1 MRISIVMALIATIC
15 TVSCGRNEDAPVA
28 DAGSAGNT
36 AAVAGPGAVPLG
48 RLGDEAV
55 PIAYR
60 LDLVI
65 DPNESS
71 FRGATEIDIDV
82 ARPLTGIWLHGR
94 DLAVDRVYAEI
105 GGTQLD
111 GSYEQV
117 DVTGVAQVRFD
128 RTLPAGRTT
137 LHFDYSAPFASV
149 PDGLYHTDEG
159 GDEYA
164 ATQLESISARK
175 VFPGF
180 DEPRFK
186 TPFDIAVTAQTVHT
200 VVTSTPEIGSEDLGN
215 GMTRHVFQTT
225 EPLPTYLLAFAV
237 GPYDVNEWQDI
248 PPNDIR
254 AKPLPLRGIAVRGR
268 AQRMDYALAH
278 TATIVQLL
286 ESYFA
291 VPHAYPKLDIIAPP
305 DFFGGAMENA
315 GAIMYT
321 EYLMLMDES
330 SALQQRRAYTEVHAH
345 ELAHQWFG
353 NYVTP
358 AWWDD
363 IWLNEAFATWMASKI
378 ARQAWPEG
386 AFERD
391 ILVGGLGAMADD
403 SLASARQIREP
414 VATNASIDDA
424 FDGITY
430 QKGGAVLT
438 MFETYLGEQGFREGV
453 RTHMRRFAFGT
464 ATVDDFAKSL
474 ADGSGRP
481 EVIPAFRSFIDQP
494 GVPLITAK
502 LECDDRPALELEQQ
516 RYAPTGSTIDPR
528 QTWQIPLCVAIG
540 DAHGDRTVCA
550 LMDAPAMSLPLDTG
564 SCPDYVVPNGNGSG
578 YFRFALDESGWAAL
592 AHNAGRLD
600 ANQALAYAD
609 SLDAAFRAGSASA
622 DTYLNG
628 VEALARHEAWDALTK
643 TMDVYEEMIS
653 DMQDEGTRREL
664 QTVGRQLFRPL
675 RDMPAANDDTG
686 AVLLRSNLSR
696 FLALVVLD
704 DSTRAELLDQARRY
718 IGIGGEPDRNA
729 VDAEMLETALS
740 VGVQEDGAAFFD
752 ALLQFV
758 ASTGDP
764 AMRAYGLG
772 ALARTEEPALTAR
785 LLDTVAADGYSAPE
799 LFRTLYRQIARPGSR
814 DAAWAWARENFDSI
828 VNASSG
834 IFGVRAAVGLG
845 ASFCSPERAA
855 EYEALIR
862 DNADRLTGF
871 ERALAQSMEQI
882 ELCMSLNE
890 SQGDD
895 MAKAAAARL

>member
-1 MRISIVMALIATIC
+1 MVLIATSC
-15 TVSCGRNEDAPVA
+15 VVSCGRNENAPA
-28 DAGSAGNT
+28 DAAGTTDGAAT
-36 AAVAGPGAVPLG
+36 AATPGAVPLG
-48 RLGDEAV
+48 RLGDEVV
-55 PIAYR
+55 PIGYR
-60 LDLVI
+60 LQLVI
-65 DPNESS
+65 DPDGPS
-71 FRGATEIDIDV
+71 FQGNAEIDVDV
-82 ARPLTGIWLHGR
+82 AHPISAVWLHGK
-94 DLAVDRVYAEI
+94 DLEMNRVTAVSGD
-105 GGTQLD
+105 TQLD
-111 GSYEQV
+111 GRYEQL
-117 DVTGVAQVRFD
+117 DVTGVARVSFARP
-128 RTLPAGRTT
+128 LAAGRAT
-137 LHFDYSAPFASV
+137 LRFDYSAPFATV
-149 PDGLYHTDEG
+149 PDGLYRAEEG

-186 TPFDIAVTAQTVHT
+186 TPFDIAVTAKTVHT
-200 VVTSTPEIGSEDLGN
+200 VVTSTPEIDSEDVGI

-248 PPNDIR
+248 PPNDVR
-254 AKPLPLRGIAVRGR
+254 RSPLPLRGIAVRGR
-268 AQRMDYALAH
+268 AQRLDYALAH
-278 TATIVQLL
+278 TAGIVQLL
-286 ESYFA
+286 ELYFA
-291 VPHAYPKLDIIAPP
+291 VPHAFPKLDIIAPP

-315 GAIMYT
+315 GAIMYS

-330 SALQQRRAYTEVHAH
+330 SALRQRRAYTEVHAH

-363 IWLNEAFATWMASKI
+363 IWLNEAFATWMANKI

-386 AFERD
+386 GFDRD
-391 ILVGGLGAMADD
+391 ILIGGLGAMADD

-438 MFETYLGEQGFREGV
+438 MFETYLGADGFREGV

-481 EVIPAFRSFIDQP
+481 EVIPAFRSFIEQP
-494 GVPLITAK
+494 GVPLVEAR
-502 LECDDRPALELEQQ
+502 LDCDASPTLELKQQ
-516 RYAPTGSTIDPR
+516 RYAPIGSGIDTQ
-528 QTWQIPLCVAIG
+528 QTWQIPMCVGVG
-540 DAHGDRTVCA
+540 DARGERTVCA
-550 LMDAPAMSLPLDTG
+550 LMDAPTLSLPLDTG

-578 YFRFALDESGWAAL
+578 YFRFALDEPGWAAL
-592 AHNAGRLD
+592 ARNAGRLD

-622 DTYLNG
+622 DTYLDG
-628 VEALARHEAWDALTK
+628 VEALARHDAWDALTK
-643 TMDVYEEMIS
+643 TMDVFEAMIT
-653 DMQDEGTRREL
+653 DMQDERTRREL

-675 RDMPAANDDTG
+675 RDIPAGGDDAG

-704 DSTRAELLDQARRY
+704 AGTRSEMLEQARRY
-718 IGIGGEPDRNA
+718 VGMDGEPDPGA
-729 VDAEMLETALS
+729 ADADQLETVLS

-752 ALLQFV
+752 ALLRLT
-758 ASTGDP
+758 ASSSDP
-764 AMRAYGLG
+764 AMRSYGLG
-772 ALARTEEPALTAR
+772 ALARTRDPALTVR
-785 LLDTVAADGYSAPE
+785 LLDTVAGDGYSAPE
-799 LFRTLYRQIARPGSR
+799 LFRALYRQIAWPESR
-814 DAAWAWARENFDSI
+814 AAAWAWVQENFDEI
-828 VNASSG
+828 IDASGG
-834 IFGVRAAVGLG
+834 IFGVRAAAGLG
-845 ASFCSPERAA
+845 SSFCSAQRAA
-855 EYEALIR
+855 EFEALIR
-862 DNADRLTGF
+862 DNAERLTGF

-882 ELCMSLNE
+882 ELCMALNE
-890 SQGDD
+890 AQGDD